1 MKCVINNLDHYGRGI
16 AKINNK
22 VCFIENAL
30 PGEIVEI
37 KITKDKKKYL
47 EAKVTNYLEVSDKR
61 IKEKCPYFDICG
73 GCNLLH
79 IDNEDENI
87 FKEKKV
93 HELIEKFT
101 TINDF
106 SFKNI
111 SSDKE
116 YNYRNK
122 VVFHVKDKHLG
133 FYKRKTNDLIE
144 INNCLLLC
152 NEINK
157 LIPILK
163 SLVKLDGNDI
173 TTITVKIGN
182 ITNDTLIDIKGKV
195 KKYDIILDIV
205 DVLIIN
211 NKCIT
216 KKSSIISIIDNK
228 KYLISANSFFQI
240 NKYETKYLYDEVLN
254 IIKSKNTKNVL
265 DLYCGTGTIGIYI
278 SDYVKSVIGIEVV
291 KEAIDDAN
299 KNSKLNSCNNINFI
313 AGKVEDII
321 PTINKKFDTIIMD
334 PPRSGIDRKTIDNIY
349 RINPENIIYIS
360 CDPVTLSRD
369 INILKEKYKIEY
381 IRPFNMFPKTYHVEC
396 ISVLHR
402 KNFEKQKS

>member
-79 IDNEDENI
+79 IDNEDENT

-111 SSDKE
+111 SSNKE

-163 SLVKLDGNDI
+163 SLVKLAGNDI

-182 ITNDTLIDIKGKV
+182 ITNETLIDIKGKV
-195 KKYDIILDIV
+195 KKYDILLDIV

-254 IIKSKNTKNVL
+254 IIKSKNAKNVL

-321 PTINKKFDTIIMD
+321 PTINKKIDTIIMD

-369 INILKEKYKIEY
+369 INILKEKYEIEY

-402 KNFEKQKS
+402 KNFEK